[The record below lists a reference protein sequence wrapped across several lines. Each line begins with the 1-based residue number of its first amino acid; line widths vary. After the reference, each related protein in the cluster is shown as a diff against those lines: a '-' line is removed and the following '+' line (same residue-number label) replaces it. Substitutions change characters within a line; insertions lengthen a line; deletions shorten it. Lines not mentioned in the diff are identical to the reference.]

1 MLRNIKTA
9 VIGAGNMGK
18 NHARVYSE
26 ISALVGIADI
36 IPNIG
41 EPLAQ
46 KHKTKYYRN
55 YKELIEKESPDAIS
69 IAVPTNLHKDITVEC
84 LKRKIPVLVEK
95 PIATSLKE
103 ANEMRAEAIKQNVF
117 LMVGH
122 VERFNPAVNELK
134 KIITQK
140 KLGKIINLLAI
151 RVGIS
156 PPLLPNS
163 DVSLELAIHDV
174 DIFNYLLDE
183 FPQTTRIKKYKMF
196 KNSIAD
202 SASLMLEYSKATAL
216 IQTNWITPI
225 KMRKLYVTGTEGFAE
240 LDYINQ
246 KLVLY
251 DKIIET
257 KPDGDFFELVSL
269 SEGLKKEVY
278 ISKKEPLKQEILFF
292 LRNMKIN
299 NLSNLNDAI
308 KALEILNFS

>member
-1 MLRNIKTA
+1 MKKNIKTA

-18 NHARVYSE
+18 NHVRVYSE
-26 ISALVGIADI
+26 ITQLVAIADVL
-36 IPNIG
+36 PEIG
-41 EPLAQ
+41 KPLAE
-46 KHKTKYYRN
+46 KYKTKYYKD
-55 YKELIEKESPDAIS
+55 YKELIEKEAPDAVS
-69 IAVPTNLHKDITVEC
+69 VAVPTNLHKEITIEC

-95 PIATSLKE
+95 PIAISLKE
-103 ANEMRAEAIKQNVF
+103 ANEMRAESIKQNVS

-134 KIITQK
+134 KIITHK

-269 SEGLKKEVY
+269 SEGLKKEVFV
-278 ISKKEPLKQEILFF
+278 SKKEPLKQEISFF
-292 LRNMKIN
+292 LKNIKVRDS
-299 NLSNLNDAI
+299 SNLDDAI
-308 KALEILNFS
+308 KALEILNS